1 MPTSAEKST
10 RTNNA
15 SKRLGRFTRTKMD
28 SRNFWKKKVSG
39 CFPEHGAIFMSN
51 RNTLKE
57 CFERSLFGLPDNFSS
72 FVKNVKAGM
81 ILFLFQFE
89 DRKLYGVFKAISDGG
104 MNIVPRAY
112 ASSGKQFPA
121 QVKFTPILR
130 CDSLFEN
137 EFSDVIR
144 DNYFTPKKFHFGLSK
159 DQVQSLVSLFE
170 SRKRE
175 VPRSLHRKKRKNRK
189 WDFQVIEDVLMKGRV
204 TNTRKRK
211 LNTPGTSVTSEQE
224 PEELTLSPE
233 SCGKCENIHFDD
245 DAYDPEN
252 PGFNYPVGSGAHSA
266 ASYES
271 HELPTLK
278 KKKGDSNILEEDT
291 ENFIPLCSTDNSDL
305 EDGEIDNFSECSEE
319 KQIEFD
325 MLVGNDVF
333 SIPVPRFLLSNE
345 EYNKIDD
352 TSSVAVSDLQ
362 SKDESDN
369 LNSLQDFQSKDESD
383 NLNSLRDLQS
393 KDESDNL
400 NSLLSKGLYSD
411 EPKTRTSVFSRLSF
425 SSRGIAS
432 KNQNDSNGKDLSR
445 AKHEYQYGEREE
457 ITQQSDGTMHKRA
470 SVFQRLTGDDV
481 APQIHFMAG
490 LNEGTSG

>member
-1 MPTSAEKST
+1 
-10 RTNNA
+10 
-15 SKRLGRFTRTKMD
+15 
-28 SRNFWKKKVSG
+28 
-39 CFPEHGAIFMSN
+39 
-51 RNTLKE
+51 
-57 CFERSLFGLPDNFSS
+57 
-72 FVKNVKAGM
+72 
-81 ILFLFQFE
+81 
-89 DRKLYGVFKAISDGG
+89 
-104 MNIVPRAY
+104 
-112 ASSGKQFPA
+112 
-121 QVKFTPILR
+121 
-130 CDSLFEN
+130 
-137 EFSDVIR
+137 
-144 DNYFTPKKFHFGLSK
+144 
-159 DQVQSLVSLFE
+159 VSLFE

-211 LNTPGTSVTSEQE
+211 LNTPGTSVTAEQE

>member
-1 MPTSAEKST
+1 
-10 RTNNA
+10 
-15 SKRLGRFTRTKMD
+15 
-28 SRNFWKKKVSG
+28 
-39 CFPEHGAIFMSN
+39 
-51 RNTLKE
+51 
-57 CFERSLFGLPDNFSS
+57 
-72 FVKNVKAGM
+72 
-81 ILFLFQFE
+81 
-89 DRKLYGVFKAISDGG
+89 
-104 MNIVPRAY
+104 
-112 ASSGKQFPA
+112 
-121 QVKFTPILR
+121 
-130 CDSLFEN
+130 
-137 EFSDVIR
+137 
-144 DNYFTPKKFHFGLSK
+144 
-159 DQVQSLVSLFE
+159 VSLFE

-189 WDFQVIEDVLMKGRV
+189 WDFQVIEDVLMKERV
-204 TNTRKRK
+204 TDTRKRK
-211 LNTPGTSVTSEQE
+211 LNTPGTSVTAEQE

-271 HELPTLK
+271 HELPALQ
-278 KKKGDSNILEEDT
+278 KKKGDSDILEEDT

-305 EDGEIDNFSECSEE
+305 EDGEIDNCSECSEE
-319 KQIEFD
+319 IQIEFD
-325 MLVGNDVF
+325 MFVGNDVF

-352 TSSVAVSDLQ
+352 SSSVAVSDLQ
-362 SKDESDN
+362 SKDESDK
-369 LNSLQDFQSKDESD
+369 SKDDSD
-383 NLNSLRDLQS
+383 NLNSLGDLQS

-432 KNQNDSNGKDLSR
+432 KNQNDANGKDLSR
-445 AKHEYQYGEREE
+445 AKHQYQYEQREE
-457 ITQQSDGTMHKRA
+457 ITQQGDGTMHKRA

-490 LNEGTSG
+490 LNEGTSA

>member
-1 MPTSAEKST
+1 
-10 RTNNA
+10 
-15 SKRLGRFTRTKMD
+15 
-28 SRNFWKKKVSG
+28 
-39 CFPEHGAIFMSN
+39 
-51 RNTLKE
+51 
-57 CFERSLFGLPDNFSS
+57 
-72 FVKNVKAGM
+72 
-81 ILFLFQFE
+81 
-89 DRKLYGVFKAISDGG
+89 
-104 MNIVPRAY
+104 
-112 ASSGKQFPA
+112 
-121 QVKFTPILR
+121 
-130 CDSLFEN
+130 
-137 EFSDVIR
+137 
-144 DNYFTPKKFHFGLSK
+144 
-159 DQVQSLVSLFE
+159 VSLFE

-175 VPRSLHRKKRKNRK
+175 VPRSLHKKKRKNRK
-189 WDFQVIEDVLMKGRV
+189 WDFQVIEDVLMKERV
-204 TNTRKRK
+204 TDTRKRK
-211 LNTPGTSVTSEQE
+211 LNTPGTSVTAEQE

-245 DAYDPEN
+245 NAYDPEN

-369 LNSLQDFQSKDESD
+369 LNSL
-383 NLNSLRDLQS
+383 
-393 KDESDNL
+393 
-400 NSLLSKGLYSD
+400 LSKGLYSD

-432 KNQNDSNGKDLSR
+432 KNQNDANGKDLSR
-445 AKHEYQYGEREE
+445 AKHQYQYEQREE
-457 ITQQSDGTMHKRA
+457 ITQQGDGTMHKRA

-490 LNEGTSG
+490 LNEGTSA

>member
-1 MPTSAEKST
+1 
-10 RTNNA
+10 
-15 SKRLGRFTRTKMD
+15 
-28 SRNFWKKKVSG
+28 
-39 CFPEHGAIFMSN
+39 
-51 RNTLKE
+51 
-57 CFERSLFGLPDNFSS
+57 
-72 FVKNVKAGM
+72 
-81 ILFLFQFE
+81 
-89 DRKLYGVFKAISDGG
+89 
-104 MNIVPRAY
+104 
-112 ASSGKQFPA
+112 
-121 QVKFTPILR
+121 
-130 CDSLFEN
+130 
-137 EFSDVIR
+137 
-144 DNYFTPKKFHFGLSK
+144 
-159 DQVQSLVSLFE
+159 VSLFE

-175 VPRSLHRKKRKNRK
+175 VPRSLHKKKRKNRK
-189 WDFQVIEDVLMKGRV
+189 WDFQVIEDVLMKERV
-204 TNTRKRK
+204 TDTRKRK
-211 LNTPGTSVTSEQE
+211 LNTPGTSVTAEQE

-245 DAYDPEN
+245 NAYDPEN

-271 HELPTLK
+271 HELPALQ
-278 KKKGDSNILEEDT
+278 KKKGDSDILEEDT

-305 EDGEIDNFSECSEE
+305 EDGEIDNCSECSEE
-319 KQIEFD
+319 IQIEFD
-325 MLVGNDVF
+325 MFVGNDVF

-352 TSSVAVSDLQ
+352 SSSVAVSDLQ
-362 SKDESDN
+362 SKDESDK
-369 LNSLQDFQSKDESD
+369 SKDDSD
-383 NLNSLRDLQS
+383 NLNSLGDLQS

>member
-1 MPTSAEKST
+1 
-10 RTNNA
+10 
-15 SKRLGRFTRTKMD
+15 
-28 SRNFWKKKVSG
+28 
-39 CFPEHGAIFMSN
+39 
-51 RNTLKE
+51 
-57 CFERSLFGLPDNFSS
+57 
-72 FVKNVKAGM
+72 
-81 ILFLFQFE
+81 
-89 DRKLYGVFKAISDGG
+89 
-104 MNIVPRAY
+104 
-112 ASSGKQFPA
+112 
-121 QVKFTPILR
+121 
-130 CDSLFEN
+130 
-137 EFSDVIR
+137 
-144 DNYFTPKKFHFGLSK
+144 
-159 DQVQSLVSLFE
+159 VSLFE

-175 VPRSLHRKKRKNRK
+175 VPRSLHKKKRKNRK
-189 WDFQVIEDVLMKGRV
+189 WDFQVIEDVLMKERV
-204 TNTRKRK
+204 TDTRKRK
-211 LNTPGTSVTSEQE
+211 LNTPGTSVTAEQE

-305 EDGEIDNFSECSEE
+305 EDGEIDNCSECSEE
-319 KQIEFD
+319 IQIEFD
-325 MLVGNDVF
+325 MFVGNDVF

-352 TSSVAVSDLQ
+352 SSSVAVSDLQ
-362 SKDESDN
+362 SKDESDK
-369 LNSLQDFQSKDESD
+369 SKDDSD
-383 NLNSLRDLQS
+383 NLNSLGDLQS

-490 LNEGTSG
+490 LNEGTSA